1 MRDRLSKL
9 AKVAGIL
16 LLASIL
22 AAVVI
27 VYTHVRPGLIEF

>member
-1 MRDRLSKL
+1 VTTNEEGTMRDRLSKL

-16 LLASIL
+16 LLASIM

-27 VYTHVRPGLIEF
+27 V